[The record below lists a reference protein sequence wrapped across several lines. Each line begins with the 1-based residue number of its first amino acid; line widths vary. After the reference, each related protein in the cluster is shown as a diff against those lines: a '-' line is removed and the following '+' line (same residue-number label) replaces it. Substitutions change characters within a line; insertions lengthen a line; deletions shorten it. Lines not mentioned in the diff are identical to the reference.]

1 MIERASDR
9 NAPTLVPDLAVYP
22 HNARFSII
30 FRFVHVW
37 RDSLV
42 ILSATVL
49 LVVQMRSAIMAS
61 VLVWQNIRAILI

>member
-22 HNARFSII
+22 HSARFSII
-30 FRFVHVW
+30 FPFVRVW

-49 LVVQMRSAIMAS
+49 LLHVRI
-61 VLVWQNIRAILI
+61 VLINVKMKIFF

>member
-9 NAPTLVPDLAVYP
+9 NAPILVPDLAVYP
-22 HNARFSII
+22 HSARFSII
-30 FRFVHVW
+30 FRFVRVW

-49 LVVQMRSAIMAS
+49 LLHVRI
-61 VLVWQNIRAILI
+61 VLIKDENILLIR